1 MNVSVPNHVYLNNLV
16 NVLFSPYN
24 TESGTVRP
32 HYKSDGAPA
41 HTKYITD
48 VTDVYDISKGEFPLS
63 TFRKINW
70 KKAIGELLWMYKDE
84 TNDISVLEDKYG
96 VKWWRDWDIEDG
108 TIGHRYGYTIHKY
121 NLYRNLIEGLKCD
134 PFGRRHIIDLWQ
146 YEDFNETPGLNPCVY
161 KTIWNVR
168 GKFLDVYVN
177 QRSSDYIVSEGF
189 DRIQYTAL
197 LLIVARTIGLKP
209 GKFTYHVNNL
219 HIYDR
224 HLSAALDILARIKD
238 GIENKDPFI
247 IDNLEEQPKLI
258 LDDNIHNIY
267 ECDVDNFK
275 IENYHPN
282 KTNYKFDIA
291 I

>member
-1 MNVSVPNHVYLNNLV
+1 MEISLANHIYLKNLE

-63 TFRKINW
+63 TLRKINW
-70 KKAIGELLWMYKDE
+70 KKAIGELLWMYKDK
-84 TNDISVLEDKYG
+84 TNDISVLEEKYG
-96 VKWWRDWDIEDG
+96 VKWWRDWDVGDG

-121 NLYRNLIEGLKCD
+121 NLYNNLIEGLKCD

-146 YEDFNETPGLNPCVY
+146 YEDFNETPGLTPCVY
-161 KTIWNVR
+161 KTHWTVR
-168 GKFLDVYVN
+168 GEFLDVYVD

-189 DRIQYTAL
+189 DRIQYAAL
-197 LLIVARTIGLKP
+197 LLIVARTVGLKP
-209 GKFTYHVNNL
+209 GKITYHVNNL

-224 HLSAALDILARIKD
+224 HLSAALDILGKIKK
-238 GIENKDPFI
+238 GIEDNNPYVIF
-247 IDNLEEQPKLI
+247 NLEEQPKLI
-258 LDDNIHNIY
+258 LDKDVSNIY
-267 ECDVDNFK
+267 DCTMDSFK
-275 IENYHPN
+275 IEDYNPN
-282 KTNYKFDIA
+282 ETNYKFDIA